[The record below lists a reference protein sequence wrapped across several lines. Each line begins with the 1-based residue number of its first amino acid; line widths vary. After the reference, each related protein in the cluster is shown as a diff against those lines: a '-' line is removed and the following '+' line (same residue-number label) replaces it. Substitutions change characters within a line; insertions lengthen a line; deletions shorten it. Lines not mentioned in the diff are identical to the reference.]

1 MGFANEAVKALFALC
16 EVPDSIMTE
25 LLNKLLLKTFPPKQG
40 DLLDNMEDAAPAP
53 NVRKCFISFYDFYV
67 TFQLK

>member
-25 LLNKLLLKTFPPKQG
+25 LLNKLLLKTFPPRAG
-40 DLLDNMEDAAPAP
+40 DLLDNMDNPTPAP
-53 NVRKCFISFYDFYV
+53 NVSK
-67 TFQLK
+67 QLFLSTSRYILK